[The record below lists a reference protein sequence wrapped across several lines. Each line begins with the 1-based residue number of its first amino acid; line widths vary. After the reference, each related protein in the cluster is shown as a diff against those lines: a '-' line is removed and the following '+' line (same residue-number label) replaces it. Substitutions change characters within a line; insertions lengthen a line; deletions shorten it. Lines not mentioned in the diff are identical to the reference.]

1 MTTDR
6 RHIDLV
12 LRVFKEL
19 APASAD
25 GITPG
30 AVNTRLRELGEPMG
44 TWEVRGAFTALETDG
59 AIVIDEQTGAWHL
72 AENLAGTKK
81 RSGTA

>member
-19 APASAD
+19 VAAGAT
-25 GITPG
+25 GVTPG
-30 AVNTRLRELGEPMG
+30 AVNVKLRELGEPMG
-44 TWEVRGAFTALETDG
+44 TWEVRGALTALESDG
-59 AIVIDEQTGAWHL
+59 EIAIDEDTGTWHL
-72 AENLAGTKK
+72 AKGRTKARK
-81 RSGTA
+81 LRGTA

>member
-19 APASAD
+19 VTAGAA

-44 TWEVRGAFTALETDG
+44 TWEVRGAFTTLETDG
-59 AIVIDEQTGAWHL
+59 AIVIDVQSGAWYL
-72 AENLAGTKK
+72 AEDRAKTKK
-81 RSGTA
+81 RRGTA

>member
-19 APASAD
+19 VSAGAD
-25 GITPG
+25 GVSPG

-44 TWEVRGAFTALETDG
+44 TWEVRGAFTSLETDG
-59 AIVIDEQTGAWHL
+59 AIVIDEQSGAWHL
-72 AENLAGTKK
+72 LEDRTNTKK
-81 RSGTA
+81 RRGTA

>member
-19 APASAD
+19 VAAGAKSV
-25 GITPG
+25 TPG
-30 AVNTRLRELGEPMG
+30 AVNMKLRDIGEPMG
-44 TWEVRGAFTALETDG
+44 AWAVRGALSTLEADG
-59 AIVIDEQTGAWHL
+59 EIANDPQTGAWHL
-72 AENLAGTKK
+72 AAGARSGKK
-81 RSGTA
+81 RGTA